1 MTNQISQGIGEAAS
15 PTCYVLL
22 SSSEFKERLFQLQ
35 RGGPISDW
43 LMDPLVTTSADL
55 REEGYP
61 AFQLDERLDHA
72 LLLKLRELYRLHQVA
87 DVFVWDFLRTRHKPL
102 GGLTGVDFLLGCFA
116 PAVAVMGQ
124 GEREE
129 HFLELALEEI
139 GRLQQ

>member
-1 MTNQISQGIGEAAS
+1 MTNQTSQGFGEAAS

-22 SSSEFKERLFQLQ
+22 SPSTFKERLDQLQ

-102 GGLTGVDFLLGCFA
+102 GGLTGVDFLLGFFT
-116 PAVAVMGQ
+116 PAVAAMVL

-129 HFLELALEEI
+129 HFLDLALEEI

>member
-1 MTNQISQGIGEAAS
+1 MTNQASQGLGEAAS
-15 PTCYVLL
+15 PTCYVLM
-22 SSSEFKERLFQLQ
+22 SSSEFKERLVQLQ

-43 LMDPLVTTSADL
+43 LMDALVTTSADL

-102 GGLTGVDFLLGCFA
+102 GGLTGVDFLLGCFT
-116 PAVAVMGQ
+116 PSVASMDQ
-124 GEREE
+124 EERQE